1 MTSNIEHIKSR
12 LQFAI
17 MLALFFPVTLQAVF
31 ALGQK
36 VEEGNKIII
45 GWALVIVPLII
56 SYLWLELGGE
66 TISSWARRWIN
77 IIFLTNIF
85 SFVPVMYTTAV
96 LLYRPIPIMWSY
108 PFQAGFVA
116 MLLLPVVAVVILV
129 IDYATQLYVETG
141 ELGRIILQKEK

>member
-1 MTSNIEHIKSR
+1 MRLNIEKIKSR

-36 VEEGNKIII
+36 VEEGNKLII
-45 GWALVIVPLII
+45 GWGIVIVPLIL

-66 TISSWARRWIN
+66 TISAWARNWIN
-77 IIFLTNIF
+77 IIFLANIF

-96 LLYRPIPIMWSY
+96 LLYRPIPIVWSY
-108 PFQAGFVA
+108 PFQAGFIA
-116 MLLLPVVAVVILV
+116 MLLLPAVALVILF
-129 IDYATQLYVETG
+129 IDYAVQLYVGIG
-141 ELGRIILQKEK
+141 ELGRILLKKKR